1 MTTSHEAEQQAT
13 DGLKTERDGEV
24 FIVTMNRPQVRNAI
38 HFPMAQALA
47 RAFREFDADSS
58 LSVAVLTG
66 AGDTFCA
73 GFDLKAVADARQSLA
88 VSTEGD
94 APLGISRML
103 LSKPVIAAVE
113 GYAVAGG
120 LEVALWCDL
129 RVAAENAVFGVYN
142 RRWGVPLIDGGTIRL
157 PRLIGQSHALDM
169 ILTGRGVSGQE
180 ALTMGL
186 ANRLVPP
193 GEALPD
199 AVALAHELARFPQR
213 CMRSDRLSVYEQ
225 WSLSLDEALRNE
237 TMHGLEVMQSGEA
250 QAGAQRFKEGHG
262 RHGSTNDI

>member
-1 MTTSHEAEQQAT
+1 MATQHEAEQEMT
-13 DGLKTERDGEV
+13 DDLKTERDGAI

-38 HFPMAQALA
+38 HYPMAQALA
-47 RAFREFDADSS
+47 RAFREFDADPS
-58 LSVAVLTG
+58 LLVAVLTG
-66 AGDTFCA
+66 AGGTFCA
-73 GFDLKAVADARQSLA
+73 GFDLKAVADSRQSLV

-129 RVAAENAVFGVYN
+129 RVAAENAVFGVFN
-142 RRWGVPLIDGGTIRL
+142 RRWGVPLVDGGTIRL

-169 ILTGRGVSGQE
+169 ILSGRGVSGQE
-180 ALTMGL
+180 ALMMGL

-193 GEALPD
+193 GEALS
-199 AVALAHELARFPQR
+199 AALALARDLARFPQN
-213 CMRSDRLSVYEQ
+213 CMRSDRLSAYEQ
-225 WSLSLDEALRNE
+225 WSLSLEEALRNE
-237 TMHGLEVMQSGEA
+237 TLHGLEVMQSGEA
-250 QAGAQRFKEGHG
+250 QAGAQRFKEGRG
-262 RHGSTNDI
+262 RHGSREDI